1 MAEMITGTPFDDDDV
16 SNPGLASME
25 PGSVVEG
32 LAGNDVLVAFSNDTT
47 LDGGP
52 GNDSLYSFNLFP
64 GPEPGGNT
72 LIGGPGDDTLYGGP
86 GDDLLNGDAGDDT
99 LAGGS
104 ENDTLNGGTGKDSLS
119 GDLGD
124 DILNGDEGDDF
135 LRGDEGDD
143 TLTGG
148 PGNDQL
154 MGGPGADTFNYS
166 FTVEQAPA
174 KGETLTFTDWLSE
187 KYGKD
192 FGDELPDFEAGH
204 HHHGHH
210 RHHGRNDHHK
220 GFHQEHHGKHHG
232 HHDHHYKPGD
242 CDDHQPQHWGMSQ
255 SFFAENYG
263 EWLREVVVADLLAQG
278 LDLDVNGDGKVGIRL
293 NQNDPDGTPR
303 IEGLTDEQLASIFGD
318 RDEVTLRH
326 GHHEHDRWYSNS
338 YTSAGS
344 EGETTV
350 VNDDDGFDT
359 IIQFEWGVDQ
369 LELNGLEALD
379 QAEFESLF
387 KLTETERDTD
397 GDGQGDTLDTTLA
410 LADDSW
416 GVTLLDVS
424 GHTLTDFYT
433 DYVMS

>member
-1 MAEMITGTPFDDDDV
+1 MAEVKGTQYDDNGTVGPDGV
-16 SNPGLASME
+16 AHGVLASF
-25 PGSVVEG
+25 GEG
-32 LAGNDVLVAFSNDTT
+32 DVILGFEGNDILAAFGDNTT

-52 GNDSLYSFNLFP
+52 GDDVLYGNFGP
-64 GPEPGGNT
+64 GVLGNT
-72 LIGGPGDDTLYGGP
+72 LIGGDGDDTLQGGVGP
-86 GDDLLNGDAGDDT
+86 DLLNGDAGNDT
-99 LAGGS
+99 LTGDAG
-104 ENDTLNGGTGKDSLS
+104 NDTLNGGSGDDWLS

-124 DILNGDEGDDF
+124 DTLNGGEGDDF

-154 MGGPGADTFNYS
+154 TGGGGADTFNYS

-174 KGETLTFTDWLSE
+174 KGETFKFTDWLSE

-192 FGDELPDFEAGH
+192 FGDELPDFEGGH
-204 HHHGHH
+204 HHHGKHH
-210 RHHGRNDHHK
+210 HNK

-232 HHDHHYKPGD
+232 HHDHHYKHGD

-255 SFFAENYG
+255 SFFAKNYG

-303 IEGLTDEQLASIFGD
+303 IEGLTDDQLASIFGD

-338 YTSAGS
+338 YTSASS

-350 VNDDDGFDT
+350 VNDGDGFDT
-359 IIQFEWGVDQ
+359 IVKFEWGVDK
-369 LELNGLEALD
+369 LELNGLETLD
-379 QAEFESLF
+379 PTEFESLF
-387 KLTETERDTD
+387 KVTETERDID
-397 GDGQGDTLDTTLA
+397 GDGQGDTIDTTLA

-424 GHTLTDFYT
+424 GHTLTDFYN